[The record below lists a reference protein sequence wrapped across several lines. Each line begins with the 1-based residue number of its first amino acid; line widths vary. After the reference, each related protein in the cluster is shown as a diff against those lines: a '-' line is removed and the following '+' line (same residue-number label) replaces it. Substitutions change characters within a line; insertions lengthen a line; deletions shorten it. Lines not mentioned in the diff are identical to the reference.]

1 MFEFL
6 ENKVSVWDRVVSAK
20 RPIMLYGMGDGA
32 EKIMRVLDEKSVKVS
47 EIFAS
52 DEFVR
57 GHSWNGYKVRKFSEI
72 TAMYDEFIILVA
84 FGVHD
89 APTMERIYK
98 MSENYE
104 LYAPDVPVVGD
115 GLFDFDFVSEHFNEL
130 KSVYNLLADEQSKKV
145 FENTLLY
152 KITGEVSYLKL
163 METEPCEVYENL
175 LCPSGNEH
183 YVDLG
188 AYDGDTIREFLH
200 YARGAGK
207 ITALEPDS
215 RNFRKLL
222 EKTEGVCAINAGAW
236 SEDTEMEF
244 STRGGRNSRVGKGK
258 TIEMRSLDSVLC
270 GERADIIKF
279 DVEGAEREA
288 LYGSRNTIKNHKPKL
303 FCAVYHRNEDVFS
316 LPILI
321 KELNPDYKIYL
332 RHYPYIPAWETNV
345 IAI

>member
-1 MFEFL
+1 MFDFL
-6 ENKVSVWDRVVSAK
+6 ENKVSVWDRVVTAK

-32 EKIMRVLDEKSVKVS
+32 EKIMRVLDGKGVKVA

-89 APTMERIYK
+89 EPTMERIYK

-130 KSVYNLLADEQSKKV
+130 NDVYNLLADEQSKKV

-152 KITGEVSYLKL
+152 KITGEVRYLKL
-163 METEPCEVYENL
+163 METEPCEVYKNL

-200 YARGAGK
+200 FAKGAGK
-207 ITALEPDS
+207 ITALEPDA

-222 EKTEGVCAINAGAW
+222 EKTEGVNAINAGAW
-236 SEDTEMEF
+236 SSDTEMEF

-258 TIEMRSLDSVLC
+258 AIEMRSLDSVLN

-288 LYGSRNTIKNHKPKL
+288 LYGAENTIKAYKPKL

-316 LPILI
+316 LPLLI